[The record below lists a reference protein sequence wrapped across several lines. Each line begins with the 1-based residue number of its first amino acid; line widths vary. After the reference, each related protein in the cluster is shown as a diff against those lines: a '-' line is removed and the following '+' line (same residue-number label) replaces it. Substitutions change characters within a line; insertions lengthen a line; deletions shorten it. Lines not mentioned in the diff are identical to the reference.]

1 MATNLKE
8 RGGHQLV
15 VYDVNPAATKSIA
28 SATGANVAKNPAD
41 VAAQVDYLLTMVPT
55 PAHVRQVYLGDDG
68 IISGGRAN
76 ANIVLLDSSTID
88 PETSREVHKEA
99 TAKGLKFVDAP
110 VSGAV
115 PAARAATLT
124 FMVGGDKAIVDQAR
138 DILLSMGK
146 NVVHTGDIG
155 TGVIAKLCNN
165 MMLAISMI
173 GTAETLNLGHR
184 MGLDPALLTKILNI
198 SSGRTWVSEIYNP
211 VPGLGDDKLP
221 ANHDYANGFG
231 VNLIAKDLVLAQSIA
246 VASQSPTPMGA
257 LASQVYS
264 MMKNNQAGDKDFSFV
279 YQFLKQKWF
288 NFLKFK
294 IKILSE

>member
-1 MATNLKE
+1 MGSHMATNLKE
-8 RGGHQLV
+8 RGGHELV
-15 VYDVNPAATKSIA
+15 VFDVNAAATKSIA
-28 SATGANVAKNPAD
+28 SATGAVVAKNPAD

-88 PETSREVHKEA
+88 PETSREVHREA

-124 FMVGGDKAIVDQAR
+124 FMVGGDKAVVDQAR

-173 GTAETLNLGHR
+173 GTAETLNLGQR

-211 VPGLGDDKLP
+211 IPGLGDDKLP
-221 ANHDYANGFG
+221 ANHGYANGFG

-246 VASQSPTPMGA
+246 VSSQSPTPMGA

-264 MMKNNQAGDKDFSFV
+264 IMKNNEAGGKDFSFV
-279 YQFLKQKWF
+279 YEFLKQK
-288 NFLKFK
+288 
-294 IKILSE
+294 